1 MRTPKDADTAAV
13 CAELTCRPLL
23 DSIVPPFEGL
33 GSICDR
39 LYQKYDGCRPD
50 HAWQRMHE
58 QKLIYKGSC
67 TLRAKG
73 GVLLVIMMCLLSSW
87 RLLKQAGQLH
97 PGFSGEDTQS
107 LYDKRFD
114 DLRKMLPK
122 HGVVGYFGDSQ
133 TDQPGVAH
141 YYLTQYALAPLVVDN
156 SIDHHFVVGNFADPN
171 STVPMN
177 HDLVLVRDFGN
188 GVILLENRMR

>member
-1 MRTPKDADTAAV
+1 M
-13 CAELTCRPLL
+13 
-23 DSIVPPFEGL
+23 I
-33 GSICDR
+33 I
-39 LYQKYDGCRPD
+39 
-50 HAWQRMHE
+50 
-58 QKLIYKGSC
+58 
-67 TLRAKG
+67 
-73 GVLLVIMMCLLSSW
+73 MCLLSSW

-97 PGFSGEDTQS
+97 PGFSGADTQS